1 MPVITYRKALN
12 DALAEELAR
21 DENVVIIGEE
31 VAQYNGAYKVTEGLW
46 QRFGDKR
53 VLDTPISE
61 AAFVGLGIGA
71 AMLGLRPVVELMFW
85 SFAFVAYDQIV
96 NNAGCIR
103 YMSGGRIHLP
113 LVIRGPANGGTN
125 VGATHSHTP
134 ENILANNP
142 GVKVVCP
149 ATAYDAKG
157 LMKTAIR
164 DNDPVF
170 VMENTLL
177 YGQTWEVPEE
187 EYLIPLGVADI
198 KREGTDVSLI
208 AHGRAV
214 ITSLKAAE
222 ILAKEHNIKAEV
234 VDLRSIRP
242 LDEEAILQSVRK
254 THRAVLVD
262 ENKPFC
268 AVSSQIATLIQ
279 EKAFDDLDA
288 PVLRVCT
295 LDAPAIYSPPLEK
308 IQLPTPERVVEKVL
322 TLA

>member
-1 MPVITYRKALN
+1 MRRITYRKALN
-12 DALAEELAR
+12 EALAEELAR
-21 DENVVIIGEE
+21 DENVFVMGEE

-46 QRFGDKR
+46 KRFGDKR
-53 VLDTPISE
+53 VVDTPISE

-71 AMLGLRPVVELMFW
+71 SMMGLRPVIELMFW
-85 SFAFVAYDQIV
+85 SFAYVAYDQIV
-96 NNAGCIR
+96 NNAGCLR
-103 YMSGGRIHLP
+103 YMSGGSVHVPI
-113 LVIRGPANGGTN
+113 VIRGPANAGTN

-134 ENILANNP
+134 ENALANFP
-142 GVKVVCP
+142 GVKVICP

-157 LMKTAIR
+157 LLKTAIR

-177 YGQTWEVPEE
+177 YGEEWDVPEE
-187 EYLIPLGVADI
+187 EFLVPLGVAEV
-198 KREGTDVSLI
+198 KRAGQDVSLI

-214 ITSLKAAE
+214 MTSLKAAE
-222 ILAKEHNIKAEV
+222 VLAAEHGIHAEV

-242 LDEEAILQSVRK
+242 LDEDTILRSVAK

-268 AVSSQIATLIQ
+268 GVSAQIAATIQ
-279 EKAFDDLDA
+279 EKAFDQLDA
-288 PVLRVCT
+288 PVLRVCS

-308 IQLPTPERVVEKVL
+308 LQLPTPERVVAKVL
-322 TLA
+322 SIA

>member
-12 DALAEELAR
+12 EALAEELAH
-21 DENVVIIGEE
+21 DENVFLIGEE

-46 QRFGDKR
+46 ARFGDKR
-53 VLDTPISE
+53 VLDAPITE
-61 AAFVGLGIGA
+61 AAFVGLGAGA
-71 AMLGLRPVVELMFW
+71 SMLGLRPVVELMFW

-103 YMSGGRIHLP
+103 YMSGGQINLP
-113 LVIRGPANGGTN
+113 MVIRGPANGGTN

-134 ENILANNP
+134 ESILASNP

-149 ATAYDAKG
+149 STAYDAKG
-157 LMKTAIR
+157 LLKTAIR

-177 YGQTWEVPEE
+177 YGETWEVPEE

-198 KREGTDVSLI
+198 KRAGTDLSLI

-222 ILAKEHNIKAEV
+222 ILSAKHNIRAEV

-268 AVSSQIATLIQ
+268 AVSAQIATLIQ
-279 EKAFDDLDA
+279 GKAFDDLDA
-288 PVLRVCT
+288 PVLRVCA
-295 LDAPAIYSPPLEK
+295 LDAPAIYSPQLE
-308 IQLPTPERVVEKVL
+308 IVQLPTPERIVEKVL
-322 TLA
+322 SLT

>member
-12 DALAEELAR
+12 EALAEQLAR
-21 DENVVIIGEE
+21 DKNVFIIGEE

-46 QRFGDKR
+46 QRFGDQR
-53 VLDTPISE
+53 VLDTPITE
-61 AAFVGLGIGA
+61 AAFVGLSVGA
-71 AMLGLRPVVELMFW
+71 SMLGLRPVVELMFW
-85 SFAFVAYDQIV
+85 SFAYVAYDQIV

-103 YMSGGRIHLP
+103 YMSGGQINLP

-134 ENILANNP
+134 ESILANNP

-177 YGQTWEVPEE
+177 YGETWEVPEE
-187 EYLIPLGVADI
+187 EYLIPLGVADV
-198 KREGTDVSLI
+198 KREGSDISLV

-214 ITSLKAAE
+214 ITSLQAAE
-222 ILAKEHNIKAEV
+222 ILAHEHNIRAEV
-234 VDLRSIRP
+234 VDLRSVRP
-242 LDEEAILQSVRK
+242 LDEETLLRSVRK

-268 AVSSQIATLIQ
+268 AVSAQIASTIQ
-279 EKAFDDLDA
+279 EKVFDELDA
-288 PVLRVCT
+288 PVARVCS
-295 LDAPAIYSPPLEK
+295 LDAPAIYSPL
-308 IQLPTPERVVEKVL
+308 L
-322 TLA
+322 

>member
-21 DENVVIIGEE
+21 DENVFIIGEE

-53 VLDTPISE
+53 VLDAPITE
-61 AAFVGLGIGA
+61 AAFIGLSVGA
-71 AMLGLRPVVELMFW
+71 SMLGLRPVVELMFW

-103 YMSGGRIHLP
+103 YMSGGQINLP

-134 ENILANNP
+134 ESILASNP
-142 GVKVVCP
+142 GIKVVCP

-177 YGQTWEVPEE
+177 YGETWEVPKE
-187 EYLIPLGVADI
+187 EYLIPLGIADVKHEGADI
-198 KREGTDVSLI
+198 SLI

-214 ITSLKAAE
+214 ITSLQAAE
-222 ILAKEHNIKAEV
+222 ILAHEHNIRAEV

-242 LDEEAILQSVRK
+242 LDEETILRSVRK

-268 AVSSQIATLIQ
+268 AVSAQIAATIQ

-308 IQLPTPERVVEKVL
+308 IQLPTAERVVEKVL
-322 TLA
+322 SIA